1 MKKRVKLTPGEIKK
15 IAVTCAR
22 KLDEKKAEDTRLLE
36 VIEINPYFDF
46 FIITSGNS
54 QVHCRSLARDIEKFL
69 GTTPLRGRSKPDINS
84 GWIILDY
91 DDLVV
96 HIFTHELRDYYQLEK
111 LWADGEHIEFQE

>member
-1 MKKRVKLTPGEIKK
+1 MKKRANLSPEEMKQ
-15 IAVTCAR
+15 IAVACAR
-22 KLDEKKAEDTRLLE
+22 KLEEKKAEDTLLLE

-54 QVHCRSLARDIEKFL
+54 QVHCRSLARDIEKHL
-69 GTTPLRGRSKPDINS
+69 AATPLRGRSKPDLNS

-91 DDLVV
+91 DDIVV

-111 LWADGEHIEFQE
+111 LWADGEHIDYQS

>member
-1 MKKRVKLTPGEIKK
+1 MKKRANISPEEMKQ
-15 IAVTCAR
+15 IAVDCAR
-22 KLDEKKAEDTRLLE
+22 KLEEKKAEDTLLLE

-54 QVHCRSLARDIEKFL
+54 QVHCRSLARDIEKYL
-69 GTTPLRGRSKPDINS
+69 ASTPLKSRGKPDMNS

-91 DDLVV
+91 DDIVV

-111 LWADGEHIEFQE
+111 LWADGEHIEYQS

>member
-1 MKKRVKLTPGEIKK
+1 MKKRASLTLDELKM

-36 VIEINPYFDF
+36 VIEVNPHFDF

-54 QVHCRSLARDIEKFL
+54 QVHCRSLARDIEKYL
-69 GTTPLRGRSKPDINS
+69 VTTPLRSRNKPDINS

-91 DDLVV
+91 DDIVV

-111 LWADGEHIEFQE
+111 LWADGDHIEYEA